1 MEVRGAA
8 AVMADVEAAR
18 CDIVRAMSAET
29 TEAWRRCTAAWWL
42 RQPWRSGQGTMFVA
56 EAYVAVVLE
65 FVLEF
70 VYIF

>member
-1 MEVRGAA
+1 VTST
-8 AVMADVEAAR
+8 
-18 CDIVRAMSAET
+18 SAET

-42 RQPWRSGQGTMFVA
+42 RRPWRSGQGTMFVA